1 MPNFAN
7 LILFLTALAFGYSNA
22 AERPNVLIIMADDLG
37 YADLSFLPQSPKD
50 VDTPSIDKLASEG
63 TYFSNAYA
71 TAPIC
76 SPSRCG
82 MITGRYQQRWGN
94 YWYGQG
100 GLPNEETTLPQA
112 LNELGYFSQKIGKTH
127 LNGGPAEHPLDH
139 GFAEF
144 LGFMHHSWDYIR
156 LSDKDLAA
164 YKKRAEG
171 KITGHPQRRPAR
183 AWKRRHGI
191 LRQRIHH

>member
-1 MPNFAN
+1 MKSIF
-7 LILFLTALAFGYSNA
+7 LILILSVFTIFSEG
-22 AERPNVLIIMADDLG
+22 AEKPNILVIMVDDLG
-37 YADLSFLPQSPKD
+37 YADMSFLPQSPED
-50 VDTPSIDKLASEG
+50 VETPHIDRLASEG

-100 GLPNEETTLPQA
+100 GLPNEELTLAQI
-112 LNELGYFSQKIGKTH
+112 LKGMGYITQKIGKTH

-139 GFAEF
+139 GFDEH
-144 LGFMHHSWDYIR
+144 LGF
-156 LSDKDLAA
+156 LS
-164 YKKRAEG
+164 RAHCRKTLG
-171 KITGHPQRRPAR
+171 NTASN
-183 AWKRRHGI
+183 A
-191 LRQRIHH
+191 